1 MSQTMEQYEI
11 SINRLGNYILLL
23 EKGFEITLR
32 RSYNDIIKILN
43 IFEIDVEFESS
54 GVNEKPTQEQ
64 IDEILVYAKEL
75 LNGYI

>member
-1 MSQTMEQYEI
+1 MEQYEI

-43 IFEIDVEFESS
+43 IFEIDVEFESI

-75 LNGYI
+75 LNGYK

>member
-1 MSQTMEQYEI
+1 MEQYEI

-43 IFEIDVEFESS
+43 IFEIDVEFESI

-75 LNGYI
+75 LNGYM

>member
-43 IFEIDVEFESS
+43 IFEIDVELESI